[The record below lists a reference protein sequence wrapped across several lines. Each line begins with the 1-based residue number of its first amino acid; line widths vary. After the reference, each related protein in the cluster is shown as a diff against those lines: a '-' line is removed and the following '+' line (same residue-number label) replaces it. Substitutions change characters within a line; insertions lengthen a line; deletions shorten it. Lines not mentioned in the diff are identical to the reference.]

1 MPPDPHGPP
10 GDLDTTAKALYRKLR
25 DFLKAQHTWENSDK
39 YALGQTCRYEQRARL
54 ARTALEKSDEGMTT
68 QGRSEHSGS
77 VAHPL
82 VRIMEVAEAKFM
94 DGLRELGLTP
104 AARKRLEIEVKR
116 NTGGGKFDS

>member
-10 GDLDTTAKALYRKLR
+10 GDLDTTGRHLYKRLRK
-25 DFLKAQHTWENSDK
+25 FLQDQDTWENSDK
-39 YALGQTCRYEQRARL
+39 YVLGQTCRYEQRARL
-54 ARTALEKSDEGMTT
+54 ARKALDESDEGMTT
-68 QGRSEHSGS
+68 QGRSGPSGM

-82 VRIMEVAEAKFM
+82 VRIMETAEKGFI
-94 DGLRELGLTP
+94 DGLKELGLSP